1 MILELF
7 NPLINFIFK
16 PWHRSSETYLKT
28 GFAFQ
33 IELNDPSKRV
43 NNRTLMKARHHLHK

>member
-16 PWHRSSETYLKT
+16 PWHRSSET

-33 IELNDPSKRV
+33 IELNDPSKHV